1 MSRNSKRHNL
11 PRRRRSR
18 RGTATVE
25 FAVCLPVILTLVLGA
40 IECCSMIFVQQSL
53 EIIAYEGASVVIR
66 PDGTS
71 ADAQARC
78 DQIIAERD
86 LNDVTVAFNP
96 GNVEAVSRRT
106 PITVTVSAPTDANS
120 VMKLKFFSG
129 DLQSQTVMIKE

>member
-1 MSRNSKRHNL
+1 
-11 PRRRRSR
+11 
-18 RGTATVE
+18 
-25 FAVCLPVILTLVLGA
+25 
-40 IECCSMIFVQQSL
+40 MIFVQHSL
-53 EIIAYEGASVVIR
+53 EIIAYEGARVVIR
-66 PDGTS
+66 PDDTS

-120 VMKLKFFSG
+120 AMKLKFFSG
-129 DLQSQTVMIKE
+129 DIQSQTVMIKE